1 MASATDDDAQHLR
14 LLSIFHYIVGGMM
27 GLFGCFPI
35 IHFVVGI
42 AALSGAMNNGN
53 GPPAAFGW
61 IFITVAVAVMTFMW
75 SVAIAIILAGPKLRD
90 RTGYTYCVV
99 AHVVERTFMPFGTV
113 LGVLTLI
120 VLMRPSVKAAFGV
133 SAT

>member
-1 MASATDDDAQHLR
+1 
-14 LLSIFHYIVGGMM
+14 M

-99 AHVVERTFMPFGTV
+99 VAAVECTFMPFGTV